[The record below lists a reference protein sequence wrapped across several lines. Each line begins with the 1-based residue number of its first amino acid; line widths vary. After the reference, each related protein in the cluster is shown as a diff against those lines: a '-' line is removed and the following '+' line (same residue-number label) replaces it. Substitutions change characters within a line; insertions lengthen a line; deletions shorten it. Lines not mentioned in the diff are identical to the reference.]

1 MRRKCRYQ
9 CTFFPRTSSL
19 FLRLSCSVPDSTAD
33 LTFDP
38 VSARISSGTQ
48 PRSVIQQNQN
58 NKALHS
64 GNESELYPVCAAQIN
79 RQAKHHCLWALCSFR
94 KLTQSSARIIAINA
108 DAKKKKKA
116 ARRNRQDKYSVI
128 QYTLTS
134 HSEG

>member
-1 MRRKCRYQ
+1 MRRKCCYQ
-9 CTFFPRTSSL
+9 CTFFPKTSSL

-38 VSARISSGTQ
+38 VSARISTGTQ

-64 GNESELYPVCAAQIN
+64 GNESKLYPVCAAQIN
-79 RQAKHHCLWALCSFR
+79 RRALHRCLWALCLFR
-94 KLTQSSARIIAINA
+94 KLTQSSARIIAINV
-108 DAKKKKKA
+108 DAKKKKA
-116 ARRNRQDKYSVI
+116 ALRNRQDKYSVI